1 MGILKKMNKTY
12 GGSIIVEK
20 DMLESTLKKYKQFL
34 KNHELLDK
42 AD

>member
-1 MGILKKMNKTY
+1 MGILKKMKKTY
-12 GGSIIVEK
+12 GGSIIADK
-20 DMLESTLKKYKQFL
+20 DMLESTSKKYKKFL